1 MDDRGETA
9 QTVGIRRPEG
19 VDGLADVSTGST
31 GFLGIC
37 GRVME
42 LFTLFSSDLA

>member
-19 VDGLADVSTGST
+19 VDGLADVFDDYVAGKNTG
-31 GFLGIC
+31 
-37 GRVME
+37 R
-42 LFTLFSSDLA
+42 TLVKIADE